1 MNQLWI
7 HGVKFLLDP
16 VYHGNVGGVGGRTW
30 RGGCL
35 ALDLHDGHVIP

>member
-16 VYHGNVGGVGGRTW
+16 VYHGNVGGWGVELEEVG
-30 RGGCL
+30 
-35 ALDLHDGHVIP
+35 V